1 MLPVNL
7 IDKINSYNSHPIAD
21 LLRPFFKNVRKFN
34 IDSVI
39 RLLVRNG
46 KFSWTNI
53 YNIHNLDKHG
63 VNYRNVM
70 YQLLVINRYKT
81 KWVNIYTMFI

>member
-1 MLPVNL
+1 MLPMNL
-7 IDKINSYNSHPIAD
+7 IHKIRLYNSHPVAD
-21 LLRPFFKNVRKFN
+21 LLRPFFQNVRKFE

-46 KFSWTNI
+46 KFTWTNM

-63 VNYRNVM
+63 VTYRNVM
-70 YQLLVINRYKT
+70 FQLLVINRYKT
-81 KWVNIYTMFI
+81 KWVNIHSMFI